1 MISKNQARKQS
12 VETDNAAAELVIA
25 HTEIMDA
32 WFEQWRI
39 QERSRI
45 DIAFRKGRPP
55 EQPRRH
61 IA

>member
-1 MISKNQARKQS
+1 MSKIQTRNQS
-12 VETDNAAAELVIA
+12 VEMDIAAAELVIA
-25 HTEIMDA
+25 HTKVMDA

-45 DIAFRKGRPP
+45 DIAFQKSRLS

>member
-1 MISKNQARKQS
+1 MSKIQTRNQS
-12 VETDNAAAELVIA
+12 VEMNDAAAELVIA
-25 HTEIMDA
+25 HTRIMDA

-45 DIAFRKGRPP
+45 DIAFRKSGAT